1 MSVGGF
7 ESRAFKEQSM
17 NYAAGVRGGG
27 HALYEEIAGVHH
39 FSIAD
44 RFAEP
49 ASPIGIAL
57 RRFLDC

>member
-1 MSVGGF
+1 
-7 ESRAFKEQSM
+7 M